1 MLKFYCSFIS
11 RVSHTED
18 VQSNINPAVII
29 WNNKIALRGTVSL
42 QTGSES
48 DLAMNEGVSPQ
59 FFKNHYKFVIKPIIV
74 GSPLLVKLSP
84 TPPFRKEMSEAKC
97 SL

>member
-59 FFKNHYKFVIKPIIV
+59 FF
-74 GSPLLVKLSP
+74 
-84 TPPFRKEMSEAKC
+84 
-97 SL
+97 